1 MTLDPQAQAMLQALS
16 RLRPFDF
23 ATLTG
28 EGYRAVMDRSGLFA
42 AGDAV
47 HSVEEREIP
56 GPGGGLRLRIYRPGT
71 MGGYPVTLFF
81 HGGGFVGCTLD
92 THDNVCRCLCRRAD
106 SIVVSVDYRRA
117 PEAPFPAALED
128 ALAALRWVHA
138 HAAEFGG
145 DPGRLAVAG
154 DSAGGTLSAVVSQ
167 RCRGTGPAL
176 SHQLLVYPA
185 VDSARD
191 EDPDNR
197 SLRLFQE
204 GFYLSKAY
212 MDRAND
218 AYVPAGADLRD
229 PRLSPA
235 YADLPAGLA
244 PAYLC
249 TAGFDPLRD
258 EGEAYALSLRLA
270 GIPATLHRWSG
281 QIHGYISMLGLMPA
295 AEATLDCVA
304 GELRR
309 AFGTA
314 AR

>member
-16 RLRPFDF
+16 RLRPFEF

-56 GPGGGLRLRIYRPGT
+56 GPGGGLRLRIYRPGA

-117 PEAPFPAALED
+117 PEAPFPAAVED

-154 DSAGGTLSAVVSQ
+154 DSAGGNLSAVVSQ
-167 RCRGTGPAL
+167 LCRGTGPAL
-176 SHQLLVYPA
+176 SHQLLIYPA
-185 VDSARD
+185 TDFAAETESRRTRAEGYFLTAELMRWFGD
-191 EDPDNR
+191 QYTPDPAVR
-197 SLRLFQE
+197 
-204 GFYLSKAY
+204 G
-212 MDRAND
+212 
-218 AYVPAGADLRD
+218 D
-229 PRLSPA
+229 PRVSPLRAADFRNLPPATVLVAGYDPLCDEGLA
-235 YADLPAGLA
+235 YAGRLREAGVPVEVLDY
-244 PAYLC
+244 P
-249 TAGFDPLRD
+249 
-258 EGEAYALSLRLA
+258 
-270 GIPATLHRWSG
+270 G
-281 QIHGYISMLGLMPA
+281 QIHGFINMLGAIGA
-295 AEATLDCVA
+295 ADEALDRCA
-304 GELRR
+304 GALER
-309 AFGTA
+309 AFRA
-314 AR
+314 DADKR